1 MTSHRSRRS
10 DVVRVHLIFLFRML
24 MGEGAQSTGEGGS
37 FAVRDVFF
45 LQLRNLAL
53 IRVHSHSF
61 AANVPWP

>member
-1 MTSHRSRRS
+1 MASHRSRRS

-45 LQLRNLAL
+45 IFHPYNFG
-53 IRVHSHSF
+53 I
-61 AANVPWP
+61 WP